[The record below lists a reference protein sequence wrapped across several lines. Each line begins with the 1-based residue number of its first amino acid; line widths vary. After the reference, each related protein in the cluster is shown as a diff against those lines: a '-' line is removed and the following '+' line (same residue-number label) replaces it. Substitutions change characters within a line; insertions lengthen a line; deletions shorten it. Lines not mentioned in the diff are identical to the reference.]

1 MNICSDEVTMSSVQN
16 LRELIN
22 ERLTAAAEEIFTEF
36 EKTIVQYEEE
46 IDCQSRLL
54 DNIWK
59 PQITQ
64 HTAALPQQHVCKE
77 EKVLTDNQL
86 NNQEMMSSL
95 DTEPPQIK
103 VEQEELC
110 NSLESQQLAPSQET
124 HAFMLVQCKSKCKE
138 LSGEIFRVF
147 EKTLVQYEEKFYHQR
162 RLLDVIWTPKMKLQ
176 SMELTQQ
183 HVCIEEDIIEQRL
196 CNQEMKSSLDHKDSK
211 PPQIKEEQ
219 EDICTSVFQDDTEL
233 VQIKEEQ
240 EELCTSVDME
250 EPDHPAIK
258 EEQEELCTSVDQVE
272 PELPQIKE
280 EHDEVC
286 TSQEGEQ
293 LVLKQKFDIFVV
305 IPICEEVDQ
314 NRRNSSLSKNIDNCA
329 VSEGQFNTDNTEEK
343 SVKCG
348 ICGKTFKSR
357 CSLKKHHL
365 SHTSERPYSC
375 GICGKPFKSRCYL
388 KKHYLSHTSEKPYTC
403 ETCGKCFN
411 RSGSLKRHMV
421 THAGEKQYRCDIC
434 GKNFTLNRS
443 LKVHMRLHTGEKPYS
458 CETCGKSFTLSHG
471 LKVHMRSHTAEKP
484 YPCEEC
490 GKSFVNRSHLR
501 NHMMFHTGEKP
512 YSCTTCGKRFS
523 QQSALR
529 THIRIHTGEK
539 PFSCKSCGRSF
550 NRSGILLRHM
560 RTHTDKSQSG
570 NSFGN

>member
-1 MNICSDEVTMSSVQN
+1 MIISSDEVTMTSVQN

-46 IDCQSRLL
+46 IDRQRRLL

-183 HVCIEEDIIEQRL
+183 HVCIEEDVVTEQQL
-196 CNQEMKSSLDHKDSK
+196 CNQEMKSSLGHEDSK

-219 EDICTSVFQDDTEL
+219 EDIEL

-240 EELCTSVDME
+240 EQLCS
-250 EPDHPAIK
+250 
-258 EEQEELCTSVDQVE
+258 SVDQEE
-272 PELPQIKE
+272 PELPQMKE
-280 EHDEVC
+280 EQDEVC
-286 TSQEGEQ
+286 TSQESEH
-293 LVLKQKFDIFVV
+293 LVLKQEMDVFVV
-305 IPICEEVDQ
+305 SPICVETEQ
-314 NRRNSSLSKNIDNCA
+314 NRRNSSHSKNVDNCA
-329 VSEGQFNTDNTEEK
+329 MSEGHFNNDNTEEK

-348 ICGKTFKSR
+348 ICGKTFKSV

-365 SHTSERPYSC
+365 CHT
-375 GICGKPFKSRCYL
+375 G
-388 KKHYLSHTSEKPYTC
+388 EKPYTC
-403 ETCGKCFN
+403 ETCGTCFN
-411 RSGSLKRHMV
+411 RSGTLKHHMV
-421 THAGEKQYRCDIC
+421 THTGEKPYPCDVC
-434 GKNFTLNRS
+434 GKSFTLSRS
-443 LKVHMRLHTGEKPYS
+443 LKIHMRLHTGEKPYS

-471 LKVHMRSHTAEKP
+471 LKVHMRIHTAEKP
-484 YPCEEC
+484 YACEEC
-490 GKSFVNRSHLR
+490 GKSFVHSAHLKV
-501 NHMMFHTGEKP
+501 HMMSHTGEKP
-512 YSCTTCGKRFS
+512 YSCATCGKSFS

-539 PFSCKSCGRSF
+539 PFSCKSCGKSF
-550 NRSGILLRHM
+550 NQSGILLRHM
-560 RTHTDKSQSG
+560 RTHTDKSESR
-570 NSFGN
+570 NIFGN

>member
-46 IDCQSRLL
+46 IDRQGRLL

-86 NNQEMMSSL
+86 NNREMMSSL
-95 DTEPPQIK
+95 DTEPPQVK

-183 HVCIEEDIIEQRL
+183 HVCIEEDVTEQQL
-196 CNQEMKSSLDHKDSK
+196 CNQEMKSSLGHKDSE

-219 EDICTSVFQDDTEL
+219 EDICTSVFQEDIEL

-258 EEQEELCTSVDQVE
+258 EEQEELCTIVDQVE

-293 LVLKQKFDIFVV
+293 LVLKQGINIFVA
-305 IPICEEVDQ
+305 IPICEESDQ
-314 NRRNSSLSKNIDNCA
+314 NRINNSHSRNIDNCA

-403 ETCGKCFN
+403 ETCGTCFN

-421 THAGEKQYRCDIC
+421 THAGEK
-434 GKNFTLNRS
+434 
-443 LKVHMRLHTGEKPYS
+443 
-458 CETCGKSFTLSHG
+458 
-471 LKVHMRSHTAEKP
+471 P
-484 YPCEEC
+484 YPCDVC
-490 GKSFVNRSHLR
+490 GKISL
-501 NHMMFHTGEKP
+501 
-512 YSCTTCGKRFS
+512 
-523 QQSALR
+523 
-529 THIRIHTGEK
+529 
-539 PFSCKSCGRSF
+539 
-550 NRSGILLRHM
+550 
-560 RTHTDKSQSG
+560 
-570 NSFGN
+570 